1 MRLKTVDATVRLTA
15 WTASI
20 GAKAPLQKA
29 WVRISNI
36 PLDKRVEENVF
47 YAGSL
52 VGVSLD
58 LDSSTLHKPEYVR
71 VLVGC
76 RDVDLIP
83 DSAEGCLG
91 DNFYDF
97 FYEIDKVIVGGPPKK
112 DATTTVGNPGAPSP
126 KRARVEQRST
136 TVEES
141 SENQA
146 YSSQTDTARH
156 GRNYDGSDAIQEND
170 MEDESE
176 EEDSAGGNELLI
188 ESLAKEHEA
197 AELSGTVAPAN
208 SWLVPCSII
217 QKMHEPVHEH
227 ADVVQSMLLPHSYTL
242 SHDAWPPLPSI
253 TEVTDD
259 SNSPLIGSPTYVV
272 QSPDASPEEI
282 HDSDC
287 TIPDASPT
295 RCSSRLR
302 PHINVNIMDKVANVS
317 KKRNLEGTSDSSQ
330 NPVSNNSFAA
340 LSDNALMLKAFKMG
354 VNIPD
359 NDFTTIN
366 MIRDLETARSDLSSK
381 NNMEIQPS
389 SILFIENNTGDT
401 TPLSM
406 EWASCSDVDDSYT
419 VVESRKSK
427 SARKKPAVV
436 ISRPK
441 TRSQKCSDDILDNK
455 STHAPGRVVRKK
467 SKPSRF
473 K

>member
-1 MRLKTVDATVRLTA
+1 MPDHSTAKNTKERASSVVITITEGNATSREIEHEFNVIFGESWRCTARNIGPNQYIMRFPTPREVERAVCYGSSMRLKTVDATVRLTA

-259 SNSPLIGSPTYVV
+259 SNSPLIGSPAYVV
-272 QSPDASPEEI
+272 QSPDASTEEI

-295 RCSSRLR
+295 RCSSRLQ
-302 PHINVNIMDKVANVS
+302 PQINVNIMDKVANVS
-317 KKRNLEGTSDSSQ
+317 KKRNLEGLQKGTDKDCLAGGATKMMHKAAAVFAH
-330 NPVSNNSFAA
+330 VSVRPR
-340 LSDNALMLKAFKMG
+340 LMITEG
-354 VNIPD
+354 
-359 NDFTTIN
+359 
-366 MIRDLETARSDLSSK
+366 
-381 NNMEIQPS
+381 
-389 SILFIENNTGDT
+389 
-401 TPLSM
+401 
-406 EWASCSDVDDSYT
+406 
-419 VVESRKSK
+419 
-427 SARKKPAVV
+427 
-436 ISRPK
+436 
-441 TRSQKCSDDILDNK
+441 
-455 STHAPGRVVRKK
+455 
-467 SKPSRF
+467 
-473 K
+473 